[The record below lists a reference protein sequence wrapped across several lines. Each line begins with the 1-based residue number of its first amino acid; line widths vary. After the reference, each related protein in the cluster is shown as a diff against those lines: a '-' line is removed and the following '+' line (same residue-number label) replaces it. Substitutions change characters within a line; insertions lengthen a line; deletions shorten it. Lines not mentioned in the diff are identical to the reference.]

1 MIKSILPNA
10 KNRLLL
16 WLIILGVGVGLGA
29 GLGSTLI
36 LSAYIKIPE

>member
-1 MIKSILPNA
+1 MNKSILPNA
-10 KNRLLL
+10 KNRLLIG
-16 WLIILGVGVGLGA
+16 LIILGVGVGLGA

>member
-1 MIKSILPNA
+1 MIGSILPNA

-16 WLIILGVGVGLGA
+16 GLIILGVGVGLGA

-36 LSAYIKIPE
+36 LSAYIKVPE

>member
-10 KNRLLL
+10 ENRLLL
-16 WLIILGVGVGLGA
+16 GLIILGIGVGLGV

>member
-16 WLIILGVGVGLGA
+16 GLIIIGVGLGA

>member
-16 WLIILGVGVGLGA
+16 GLIILGAGVGLGA

>member
-1 MIKSILPNA
+1 MIKSILSNA

-16 WLIILGVGVGLGA
+16 GLIILGVGVGLGA

-36 LSAYIKIPE
+36 LSAYIKVPE

>member
-10 KNRLLL
+10 KNRLLIG
-16 WLIILGVGVGLGA
+16 LIILGVGVGLGT
-29 GLGSTLI
+29 GLGSTLV

>member
-10 KNRLLL
+10 KNHLLL
-16 WLIILGVGVGLGA
+16 GLIILGVGVGLGA